1 MRDIKYRVEIAT
13 RCVNCDKPLKFA
25 ESLYCNPA
33 CQAAYA
39 SRTGPSIVGNGDED
53 EPDDGKALGIAAVL
67 VICIVA
73 IVVIV
78 GVAVGCRF
86 IAKEMGW

>member
-1 MRDIKYRVEIAT
+1 MRLLSLFGFRGFDAVEL
-13 RCVNCDKPLKFA
+13 NGD
-25 ESLYCNPA
+25 
-33 CQAAYA
+33 
-39 SRTGPSIVGNGDED
+39 IVGNGDED